1 MKYHNTKL
9 AGFLIYFIIVF
20 SFVQYAYNL
29 EPYERLMAH
38 LWTLTVLV
46 LLFILLVRKKII
58 STRKSTIALIGMSFL
73 MLILIIVLD
82 VVYYK
87 KDDTTREQRES
98 MQYNDNKI
106 KKLYHSVK
114 FYKKDYKK
122 LSHQEII
129 ARANNNLNLAKET
142 KFTGHLSLK
151 WRGIHLKLNKQLEHH
166 QNELNNAQSE
176 LKIIQDR
183 TQAFHADFPLDQRVC
198 VEVDRADLLSDQKGY
213 CGTIINHN
221 LSSEKVQIKITSVD
235 CSGLVTDVCKGNTCS
250 AWKDVA
256 VDANKSD
263 VIGTGDSVW
272 VSEWCIDL
280 I

>member
-9 AGFLIYFIIVF
+9 AGFLIYFIVVF
-20 SFVQYAYNL
+20 SFVQYAYNF
-29 EPYERLMAH
+29 EPYEQLMAH
-38 LWTLTVLV
+38 VWILTVLV
-46 LLFILLVRKKII
+46 LFFLLLVRKKII
-58 STRKSTIALIGMSFL
+58 STRKSTIAFVGMSFL
-73 MLILIIVLD
+73 MLLPIIALD

-87 KDDTTREQRES
+87 KDDTTREERES
-98 MQYNDNKI
+98 MQLNDDKI

-114 FYKKDYKK
+114 YYKKDYKN
-122 LSHQEII
+122 LSDEDII
-129 ARANNNLNLAKET
+129 TRANNNLNLAKET
-142 KFTGHLSLK
+142 KFTGHLSSK
-151 WRGIHLKLNKQLEHH
+151 WRGIHLKLKKQLEHH
-166 QNELNNAQSE
+166 QNELNNAQYA
-176 LKIIQDR
+176 LKVIHDN
-183 TQAFHADFPLDQRVC
+183 TQAFQTDFPLDQRVC

-256 VDANKSD
+256 LDANQRG

-272 VSEWCIDL
+272 VPVWCVDL